1 MRVSMNVLSQYPVI
15 FSKNTPARG
24 ARAMRRTRLGTVS
37 GAAWLT
43 TQVDGVIAP
52 SVIAMVQP

>member
-1 MRVSMNVLSQYPVI
+1 MNVLSQYPVI